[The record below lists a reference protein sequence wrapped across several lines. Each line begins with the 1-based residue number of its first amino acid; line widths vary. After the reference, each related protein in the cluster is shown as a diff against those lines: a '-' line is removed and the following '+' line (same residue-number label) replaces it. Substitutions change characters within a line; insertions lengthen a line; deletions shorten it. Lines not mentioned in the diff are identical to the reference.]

1 MKLTNLAVAVMAIGA
16 STTVLAAPVTTWSF
30 SNDATFTGATYQ
42 TGGSGTTAT
51 SDDELSWGA
60 TGGNFKLN
68 TGNANTNR
76 SALTIGLGAG
86 ENRTGGGPATGT
98 VNTTIGGSPSASLGQ
113 IGAGISITHWNNPIN
128 ASFNTLLSGV
138 ITDTL
143 TLTPSLPT
151 SYSGQGPV
159 NAPTL
164 VFNFHFQETPN
175 AGGTGGLCANGT
187 PSSSYSQGCPDLFG
201 FNATTLNN
209 AFEFRDV
216 GPDGIWDTSSTSDDF
231 LRTYYASVFVFSPGG
246 GASPIQQLAAG
257 ECQALGLNNTCL
269 GFRTFEAA
277 QTTAL
282 FGFAVTTDPISIP
295 EPASLALLGLG
306 LAGLG
311 FANRRRIVK

>member
-16 STTVLAAPVTTWSF
+16 STTVFSAPVTTWSF
-30 SNDATFTGATYQ
+30 STDATFTGATYE
-42 TGGSGTTAT
+42 TGGSGSTAT
-51 SDDELSWGA
+51 SNYELSWGA
-60 TGGNFKLN
+60 TGGNFQQD

-76 SALTIGLGAG
+76 SALTIGAG
-86 ENRTGGGPATGT
+86 QSRTGGGPATGT
-98 VNTTIGGSPSASLGQ
+98 VNTTIGGSPDVSLGQ
-113 IGAGISITHWNNPIN
+113 IGTGISITHWNNPISAN
-128 ASFNTLLSGV
+128 FNTLLSGF

-143 TLTPSLPT
+143 TLTPTLPA

-175 AGGTGGLCANGT
+175 AGGTGGLCANGA
-187 PSSSYSQGCPDLFG
+187 PSSSYPQGCPDLFG

-209 AFEFRDV
+209 AFLFNDV
-216 GPDGIWDTSSTSDDF
+216 GLDDIWGTSDDF